1 MFLSEEHLKSQTV
14 ITDVIVIKTIELLTS
29 NRYDLVIKQLVVQ
42 YFIEGYRPDNLPE
55 KITKLYSEHVKI
67 VTDGG
72 FSELS
77 SNKSGVEDYLSS
89 FYQLYL
95 SIRSNGFDAARGVIP
110 LAKDGTI
117 VNGAHR
123 LSICLALGIKEVS
136 CITIEIDSLSYSE
149 KRFLDLG
156 LEIKALDYAN
166 IKLAESVNDL
176 YIACLWPSV
185 KHAKNSLEVF
195 GNRIIS
201 TRESHFTEVGKR
213 NLMLH
218 LYGDECW
225 IGFPETEFSGLENK
239 IMPCFQGRDK
249 VIFVLFS
256 ANSLE
261 DVLDKKESIRDIF
274 KIGKHALHIT
284 DTANEAR
291 LLSKLVFDSP
301 SIELAN
307 LCKPWVYPEVWYN
320 VKSLSNSCS
329 ARDITLVGSFLLGLL
344 GVRKPGDM
352 DFLSSKY
359 SGKELELN
367 GCIIS
372 NHDSEIRY
380 YPKNILS
387 SFDVGDSVCFFL
399 GIKIADSNTI
409 LSMKTKR
416 SEAKDISDVLLIK
429 RVFNYHE
436 GMYPKVKKIL
446 LKNKAKLR
454 WGLLKLLKKINIDQG
469 VYKIYKSIQRKLK

>member
-1 MFLSEEHLKSQTV
+1 MLLSEDHLKSQTV
-14 ITDVIVIKTIELLTS
+14 ISDVIVVKTTELLTS

-42 YFIEGYRPDNLPE
+42 YFIDGYRPDNLPE
-55 KITKLYSEHVKI
+55 KISKLYAGHIEI
-67 VTDGG
+67 VTDGK

-77 SNKSGVEDYLSS
+77 SNKSGVEDYLNS

-95 SIRSNGFDAARGVIP
+95 SISSNGFDAAKGAIP
-110 LAKDGTI
+110 LANDGTI

-123 LSICLALGIKEVS
+123 LSICLALGIEEVS
-136 CITIEIDSLSYSE
+136 CVALEIDSLSYSE
-149 KRFLDLG
+149 RRFRNLG
-156 LEIKALDYAN
+156 LEPIDLDYAN
-166 IKLAESVNDL
+166 IKLIESVNDL

-185 KHAKNSLEVF
+185 EHTDESLEVF
-195 GNRIIS
+195 GNKIIS
-201 TRESHFTEVGKR
+201 IREICFSEVGKR

-218 LYGDECW
+218 LYGEECW
-225 IGFPETEFSGLENK
+225 IGSPETEFSGLENK

-249 VIFVLFS
+249 VIFVLIS

-261 DVLDKKESIRDIF
+261 DVLDKKETVRDIF

-291 LLSKLVFDSP
+291 LLSKLVFNSS

-307 LCKPWVYPEVWYN
+307 LCKPWVYPDFWYN
-320 VKSLSNSCS
+320 LKSLSNSS
-329 ARDITLVGSFLLGLL
+329 LASDITLVGSFLLGLL
-344 GVRKPGDM
+344 GIRKPSDM
-352 DFLSSKY
+352 DFLSSQF
-359 SGKELELN
+359 SEKELKLN

-372 NHDSEIRY
+372 NHESEIRY
-380 YPKNILS
+380 YPKDILS

-399 GIKIADSNTI
+399 GVKIADINTI

-416 SEAKDISDVLLIK
+416 SETKDISDVLQIK
-429 RVFNYHE
+429 SIFNHHDSAYS
-436 GMYPKVKKIL
+436 KAKKFI

-454 WGLLKLLKKINIDQG
+454 WCLLKLLKKMNIDQEVYK
-469 VYKIYKSIQRKLK
+469 VYKIIQRKLK